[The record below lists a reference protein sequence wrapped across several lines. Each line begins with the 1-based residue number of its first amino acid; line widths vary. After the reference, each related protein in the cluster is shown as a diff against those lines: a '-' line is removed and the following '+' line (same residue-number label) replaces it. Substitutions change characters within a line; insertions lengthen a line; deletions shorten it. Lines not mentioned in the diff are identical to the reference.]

1 MALSILQ
8 STQPEF
14 TTGICCK
21 GDSVSTAGLYKLSGF
36 FENEYLA
43 APDGCP
49 PNEYVYNQ
57 SCGRVIFI
65 NFRFL

>member
-1 MALSILQ
+1 MALLILQ

-36 FENEYLA
+36 SKMNILQHRMVVLQTNTYIIKAVDE
-43 APDGCP
+43 
-49 PNEYVYNQ
+49 
-57 SCGRVIFI
+57 
-65 NFRFL
+65 

>member
-1 MALSILQ
+1 MALLILQ

-36 FENEYLA
+36 LKMNILQHRMVVLQTNTYIIKAVDE
-43 APDGCP
+43 
-49 PNEYVYNQ
+49 
-57 SCGRVIFI
+57 
-65 NFRFL
+65 